1 VIAGAAGCY
10 HALVR
15 FTAQEEYGLRC
26 LLQIARHAPVSA
38 SQVTVAEIAE
48 RESLTPAYVAK
59 LLRILRQ
66 SGLIEGTRGQKG
78 GYHLSKPATE
88 ISVGE
93 VLASLGGTLYSSE
106 FCERHAGT
114 GRSCVHST
122 DCSIRSLWSSVDGVV
137 SSILGRCSLQDLL
150 GPERGMEVLLK
161 DKVEQAQADS
171 ADAPAAK
178 SSSARVSVVPIG
190 HGRGLARR

>member
-1 VIAGAAGCY
+1 M
-10 HALVR
+10 R
-15 FTAQEEYGLRC
+15 FTSQEEYGLRC
-26 LLQIARHAPVSA
+26 LLQIARHAAAPPA
-38 SQVTVAEIAE
+38 HMTVAEIAE

-66 SGLIEGTRGQKG
+66 GGLIEGTRGQKG
-78 GYHLSKPATE
+78 GYHLSRPTAE
-88 ISVGE
+88 ITVGE

-150 GPERGMEVLLK
+150 GPERGMDGLLK
-161 DKVEQAQADS
+161 ERVEVAQAE
-171 ADAPAAK
+171 
-178 SSSARVSVVPIG
+178 VVNLIAIG
-190 HGRGLARR
+190 HGRAVRR